1 MTQENPDTLNATNRK
16 KKFFED
22 HHGHNSSIRLMSFV
36 ALLASIV
43 FGLMTILF
51 EREGITPAG
60 GIYITF
66 GFLLAAFAPKTVQK
80 FAENQMEKYKQ

>member
-1 MTQENPDTLNATNRK
+1 MVLENQQVEQPVK
-16 KKFFED
+16 KKRFFED
-22 HHGHNSSIRLMSFV
+22 DRGNNSSIRLMSFV
-36 ALLASIV
+36 ALLASII
-43 FGLMTILF
+43 FGLLTILF

-80 FAENQMEKYKQ
+80 FAENQLEKYKR